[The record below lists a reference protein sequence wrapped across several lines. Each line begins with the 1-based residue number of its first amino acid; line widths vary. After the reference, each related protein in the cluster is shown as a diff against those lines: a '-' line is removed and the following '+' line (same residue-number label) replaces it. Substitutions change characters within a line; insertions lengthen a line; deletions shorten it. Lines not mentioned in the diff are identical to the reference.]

1 MAKAR
6 NALTR
11 SEEKEVAR
19 LYQLKDANGKA
30 KYTQQ
35 ELASQFFVA
44 PVTIRRALAE
54 RGVLELVGYKTRK
67 ETELLNAL
75 KAAGI
80 ISLVELTEV
89 LESATV

>member
-1 MAKAR
+1 MSNQR
-6 NALTR
+6 IALTR

-19 LYQLKDANGKA
+19 LYQMKTAEGKQ
-30 KYTQQ
+30 KYTQA
-35 ELASQFFVA
+35 ELASQFLVA

-54 RGVLELVGYKTRK
+54 QGLLDLVGYKTRN
-67 ETELLNAL
+67 EAALLIEL

-80 ISLVELTEV
+80 DSLERLTEV